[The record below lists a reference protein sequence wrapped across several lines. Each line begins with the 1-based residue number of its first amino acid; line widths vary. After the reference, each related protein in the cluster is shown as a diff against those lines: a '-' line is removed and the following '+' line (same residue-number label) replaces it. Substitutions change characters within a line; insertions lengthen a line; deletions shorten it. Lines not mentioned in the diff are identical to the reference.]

1 MTYLGDYIGY
11 LMSEIT
17 NARAQADYE
26 AVKIA
31 EQYAK
36 DPYMQHLPIPRFRMP
51 TVTLDVPIVINNI
64 EEPEKGQYSNDRILS
79 YMQAKLKKVLP
90 THLGKYTKLTNQ
102 TSLTTKS
109 SLVESINRQTNTII
123 EDFKQLNQ
131 SPIRITYVTDK
142 IVAAV
147 TEGLMESSTTKTIEN
162 NRQIEELGDELR
174 LFMYSEFSKYLRDQ
188 PRLAISASTAEVK
201 NAGTKDVLAYLHFT
215 ITEEAFEWSTTEENK
230 IKSRRLVPE

>member
-1 MTYLGDYIGY
+1 MAYLGDYIGY

-36 DPYMQHLPIPRFRMP
+36 DPYLQHVPIPRFRMP

-64 EEPEKGQYSNDRILS
+64 EEPEKGQSSNDRILS
-79 YMQAKLKKVLP
+79 YMQARLKKVLP
-90 THLGKYTKLTNQ
+90 THLEKITNR
-102 TSLTTKS
+102 SIKS
-109 SLVESINRQTNTII
+109 PVIEGINKRTNNII
-123 EDFKQLNQ
+123 QDFKQLDQ
-131 SPIRITYVTDK
+131 TPIRITYITDK

-147 TEGLMESSTTKTIEN
+147 TQTLMESSSSDTVET

-174 LFMYSEFSKYLRDQ
+174 LYMYSEFSKYLRDQ
-188 PRLAISASTAEVK
+188 PRLNISASTAEVK
-201 NAGTKDVLAYLHFT
+201 NAGTKDVIAYLHFT
-215 ITEEAFEWSTTEENK
+215 ITEEAFEWTTTEENK
-230 IKSRRLVPE
+230 IKTRRLIPE

>member
-36 DPYMQHLPIPRFRMP
+36 DPYLKHLPIPRFRMP

-79 YMQAKLKKVLP
+79 YMQARLKKVLP
-90 THLGKYTKLTNQ
+90 THLGKLPN
-102 TSLTTKS
+102 LNLKS
-109 SLVESINRQTNTII
+109 SMAERINKQTIKII
-123 EDFKQLNQ
+123 EDFKQLDQ
-131 SPIRITYVTDK
+131 SPLRITYVTDK

-147 TEGLMESSTTKTIEN
+147 TGSLMESSPTKTMEN
-162 NRQIEELGDELR
+162 SRQIEELGDDLR
-174 LFMYSEFSKYLRDQ
+174 LYMYSEFSKYLRDQ
-188 PRLAISASTAEVK
+188 PRLAISPGTAEVK

-215 ITEEAFEWSTTEENK
+215 ITEEAFEWSTTEENN